1 MCKRVGI
8 DLEDGTNLDLYQKE
22 FSINRNGSSKEY
34 KPGGYPEP
42 CQMEIPNV
50 EIFQVGLFLV
60 VRIYKPGNPFFVKF
74 EVSGSESTTLRQ
86 RNLLHLRLFQRFF

>member
-60 VRIYKPGNPFFVKF
+60 VRIYQPGNPFFVKF
-74 EVSGSESTTLRQ
+74 EVSGSESTTLRAEKT
-86 RNLLHLRLFQRFF
+86 FTSKIISKIF